1 MSEQISGLHFCVLE
15 APGQAE
21 IPVISCPASK
31 MEDRTTR
38 DGCHLGRCRCTLF
51 DDCDLGPGFPLHCTV
66 RSSGDLRCKCTYV
79 YTYIHTYIYIYVCMY
94 VRTYVRMYVCTYMHI
109 YTYKYA
115 YTYMYVYIYNI
126 HMYMC
131 IYDLSLFIAVWSPC
145 PSCARKRETRTI

>member
-66 RSSGDLRCKCTYV
+66 RSHVCM
-79 YTYIHTYIYIYVCMY
+79 YVCMY
-94 VRTYVRMYVCTYMHI
+94 VYTYMHI
-109 YTYKYA
+109 YTHIN
-115 YTYMYVYIYNI
+115 MHIHICMCIYNI

-131 IYDLSLFIAVWSPC
+131 VFMISLFSSLSGHPALAVLGSEKHVQYNQYTLILP
-145 PSCARKRETRTI
+145 